1 MEQFELIPGRPP
13 RKVVVDRAR
22 KLFSSLNLE
31 DLLLEL
37 VSIR

>member
-22 KLFSSLNLE
+22 KLFSAL
-31 DLLLEL
+31 DL
-37 VSIR
+37 